1 MESIQWMI
9 IVIFPVYPLKLNL
22 VYPPLSAI
30 SLLRPVRTVIEIH
43 GWRDAPLQ
51 PPLHDHYQDEEED
64 HFHFHHSLEREIY
77 FFSVKKIQVFLSK
90 EIQVFCQKKSRL
102 FSKNKS
108 RFSLKRDLGFLSQL
122 FGFMLQCIPGL
133 GKWGKITLN

>member
-64 HFHFHHSLEREIY
+64 HFHFHHSLEREIQ
-77 FFSVKKIQVFLSK
+77 FFSVKKSRFFCQKKSRFSVKRNLGCSLKTNLGFLSK
-90 EIQVFCQKKSRL
+90 EIQVFSPNYLVSC
-102 FSKNKS
+102 FSAYQVWANGG
-108 RFSLKRDLGFLSQL
+108 R
-122 FGFMLQCIPGL
+122 
-133 GKWGKITLN
+133 